1 VRRCEEGGGHL
12 RGCGKAS
19 AKAGGDEGS
28 LKKAQNVRKVF
39 DRIKQKLKTKLLR
52 LFDILDFQTIY
63 WICLILLVLFIAV
76 LVLQPQQ
83 V

>member
-1 VRRCEEGGGHL
+1 M
-12 RGCGKAS
+12 
-19 AKAGGDEGS
+19 
-28 LKKAQNVRKVF
+28 KKAQNVRKVF